1 VTFLGLVAGALTAG
15 CWFPQ
20 LMRSWRTRS
29 TGDLSWVYIAAL
41 GAGIL
46 LWLLYGVILGD
57 IAIIATNGVTLL
69 ALLTLAGIKARFD
82 ARPA

>member
-29 TGDLSWVYIAAL
+29 TGDLSWLYIAAL

-57 IAIIATNGVTLL
+57 IAIIATNGVTLF
-69 ALLTLAGIKARFD
+69 ALLALAGIKARFD
-82 ARPA
+82 ARTA